1 VRNLLN
7 MRNSLAFICLSLPAV
22 WKGLALVLILLFPS
36 FSLNAAN
43 PDSAVAPEQPT
54 FWLIPHTHW
63 EGAVFKTR
71 EEYLEMGLPHILTAV
86 RLLKEHPNYRF
97 ALDQVEYFR
106 AFLERY
112 PEEADA
118 FRKFVAE
125 GRLQIVCGLNVM
137 PDDNMPS
144 GESFIRQML
153 YAKGYCRDALKTEVT
168 VGWLLDTFGHHAQLP
183 QLLRLAG
190 YHSFWFSRGVEDR
203 SKMPSEF
210 LWQGLD
216 GTRIPAFWLPF
227 SYGHLYGPPKDLP
240 GFSKFMVDRWNA
252 LAPFSR
258 GGDRVGL
265 AGVDVSEPELYVPA
279 LVEQFNAS
287 ANKPFLLRIGVPT
300 DFEAVVARQTDL
312 PIITGERN
320 PLFQGIYSSRIELKQ
335 RMRETERLLTTAEK
349 FGALANWL
357 GARSDEQLI
366 WRAWEPALFNV
377 THDLTSG
384 VMTDHV
390 YADTVRSYDFT
401 KRLGEEMV
409 QTRLGNILAR
419 INTQGEGVPLIV
431 FNTLAWTR
439 TDIAEGDV
447 GFAHGGLQSFDVLNS
462 AGKSIPT
469 QLVEADRFEDGG
481 LCRIKFAFVAHDV
494 PALGYLV
501 YHVVPSKSPQA
512 AESKPSEAS
521 GSCPLENDFYR
532 ASVDPKTGSLTSLR
546 LKKDDWEAL
555 AGPANVVAREVD
567 NGDFWELYHNL
578 DGGQNVI
585 MTRPLNVPKA
595 GEAQFSTEYAA
606 KNGSLI
612 KGKVFSEIQT
622 QHPLGSNT
630 FATTIRLYQGISR
643 VDFETRILNNDKFV
657 RYRLLVPTSVQNG
670 RNVQEI
676 PFGAIERPTAQEFP
690 AQNWIDYS
698 DSSRGVT
705 LLNRAMPGNNVAD
718 GTLMLSLLRS
728 SRIQSYG
735 IGGGFEGQGSDSGL
749 ELGQER
755 TLHYALVPHLGDWS
769 ASGAYRAGLEFNNQ
783 LIVRKSETH
792 AGSLPNRWGLLDVS
806 PANVVVST
814 LKPAKDGSMV
824 IRVYE
829 AGGHDTQDAIISIHG
844 KVLFAHEAN
853 LMEDAGA
860 ELKVEKD
867 VLRFYL
873 RRFEIKTFKI
883 RLQEL

>member
-1 VRNLLN
+1 
-7 MRNSLAFICLSLPAV
+7 MRYIPFCSWARTLVC
-22 WKGLALVLILLFPS
+22 ALVS
-36 FSLNAAN
+36 VAALEFW
-43 PDSAVAPEQPT
+43 PRGSYGADVASSEARQLPT

-71 EEYLEMGLPHILTAV
+71 EEYLEIGLPHILTAI

-97 ALDQVEYFR
+97 ALDQAEYFR

-118 FRKFVAE
+118 FRKFVNE

-168 VGWLLDTFGHHAQLP
+168 VGWLLDTFGHHAQMP

-190 YHSFWFSRGVEDR
+190 YNSFWFSRGVEDR

-210 LWQGLD
+210 LWQGID
-216 GTRIPAFWLPF
+216 GTRIAAFWLPF
-227 SYGHLYGPPKDLP
+227 SYGHLYGPPKDLA
-240 GFSKFMVDRWNA
+240 GFNKFMVERWDA
-252 LAPFSR
+252 LAPFSP

-265 AGVDVSEPELYVPA
+265 AGVDVSDPEDYVPA
-279 LVEQFNAS
+279 LVEQFNS
-287 ANKPFLLRIGVPT
+287 SPKNPFVLRFGVPT
-300 DFEAVVARQTDL
+300 DFEAVISNRTDL

-357 GARSDEQLI
+357 GARCDEAMI

-384 VMTDHV
+384 VMTDTV
-390 YADTVRSYDFT
+390 YADTLRSYDFAR
-401 KRLGEEMV
+401 RLGEEMV
-409 QTRLGNILAR
+409 QTRLGNILPR
-419 INTQGEGVPLIV
+419 IDTKGEGVPVVV
-431 FNTLAWTR
+431 FNTLGWPR

-447 GFAHGGLQSFDVLNS
+447 GFAEGSIQGFDLVDL
-462 AGKSIPT
+462 AGKTVPA
-469 QLVEADRFEDGG
+469 QLLEADRFEDGG
-481 LCRIKFAFVAHDV
+481 LRRIKFVFVSRDV
-494 PALGYLV
+494 PAFGYSV
-501 YHVVPSKSPQA
+501 YHVVPSKASPA
-512 AESKPSEAS
+512 VNSSTDETS
-521 GSCPLENDFYR
+521 GSCRLENEFYE
-532 ASVDPKTGSLTSLR
+532 VVGDPTTGALTSLR
-546 LKKDDWEAL
+546 LKQANWEAL
-555 AGPANVVAREVD
+555 SGHANVVAREAD

-595 GEAQFSTEYAA
+595 GEAQFSTETPA
-606 KNGSLI
+606 KSGRLQRGS
-612 KGKVFSEIQT
+612 VFSEIQT
-622 QHPLGSNT
+622 EHPLGSNV
-630 FATTIRLYQGISR
+630 FGTTIRIYQGIPR
-643 VDFETRILNNDKFV
+643 IDITTRILNNDRFV
-657 RYRLLVPTSVQNG
+657 RYRVLMPSSVKSG
-670 RNVQEI
+670 RNVEEI
-676 PFGAIERPTAQEFP
+676 PFGALERPTAQEFP

-698 DSSRGVT
+698 DSDHGVT
-705 LLNRAMPGNNVAD
+705 LLNRGLPGNNVSD

-755 TLHYALVPHLGDWS
+755 TLRYALIAHSGDWS
-769 ASGAYRAGLEFNNQ
+769 ASRAYRAGLEFNNP
-783 LIVRKSETH
+783 LIVCKSAGH
-792 AGSLPNRWGLLDVS
+792 AGTLPNRWGFLQVVPDNVIVS
-806 PANVVVST
+806 A
-814 LKPAKDGSMV
+814 LKPAKDGSLV

-829 AGGHDTQDAIISIHG
+829 AGGRDTKGAAISINA
-844 KVLFAHEAN
+844 KVLSAHEAN
-853 LMEDAGA
+853 LMEDAGSK
-860 ELKVEKD
+860 LKLEKNAF
-867 VLRFYL
+867 RFDL
-873 RRFEIKTFKI
+873 RRFEIKTFKV
-883 RLQEL
+883 RLQEPKNSSVKS